1 MFVLVP
7 VNGCKSLQCSPVSL
21 RGYFTMQQTAL
32 TSHPLSPCQTKP
44 NRSFSL
50 RALSVCLSPTFVCTL
65 FRRHS
70 SAAVSTCIARCCGR
84 PFSVTY
90 LPGTRLLAHGRRIV
104 LGALAFH
111 HNQTT
116 LSKPFYP
123 KSHPYT
129 SGIWPRMTPF
139 RSFMIADHFS
149 RCSVSHDKVVR
160 NAQLL
165 RGQAPVVRLRVTDA
179 PLIQT

>member
-1 MFVLVP
+1 VFVLVP

-32 TSHPLSPCQTKP
+32 TSHPLSPGQTKP

-65 FRRHS
+65 FRRLS

-90 LPGTRLLAHGRRIV
+90 LPATPSACPLEANSIRRPGFPPQSNHPIKTLLSQIISLHFRDMAPDDPFQV
-104 LGALAFH
+104 LH
-111 HNQTT
+111 DCR
-116 LSKPFYP
+116 PFLQVQRF
-123 KSHPYT
+123 
-129 SGIWPRMTPF
+129 PRQ
-139 RSFMIADHFS
+139 S
-149 RCSVSHDKVVR
+149 CS
-160 NAQLL
+160 
-165 RGQAPVVRLRVTDA
+165 
-179 PLIQT
+179 